1 MKRQNKKKVKAC
13 KVLQEFL
20 IIVECPN
27 TGTNQGKPNEAM
39 LTAFQR

>member
-1 MKRQNKKKVKAC
+1 MKRQNKKKSKSS

-27 TGTNQGKPNEAM
+27 IETNQGKPNEAM